1 MLPIDSDLSS
11 DVHHS
16 NLRNRNDKE
25 NTALARRES
34 LKMYSPGFYHYNTA
48 SEIVGYNRHYIL
60 HYTTPHCYSCLI
72 VHFDL
77 FLLLL

>member
-25 NTALARRES
+25 NTALARRE
-34 LKMYSPGFYHYNTA
+34 LFKMYSPGFYHYNT
-48 SEIVGYNRHYIL
+48 IQPLR
-60 HYTTPHCYSCLI
+60 
-72 VHFDL
+72 
-77 FLLLL
+77 LLD